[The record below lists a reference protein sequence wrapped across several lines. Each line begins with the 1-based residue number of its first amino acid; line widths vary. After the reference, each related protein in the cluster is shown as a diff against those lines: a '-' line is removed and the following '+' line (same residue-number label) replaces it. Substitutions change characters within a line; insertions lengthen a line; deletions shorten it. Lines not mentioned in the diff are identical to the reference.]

1 MALFPNSGPDFN
13 DQDNNILSRM
23 EKFYAEAVTIN
34 QSQWAEGDIDWRF
47 YAGDQ
52 SVYQEL
58 YGNLAPL
65 QRKNFTFNRIRR
77 IVSMIEGFQR
87 KNRKS
92 TTVIPIEGSDQ
103 ETADQF
109 TKLMFH
115 LNNREGVLETIS
127 TSFKGALVSGMD
139 LLQVYVD
146 YRHDPVSGDIKID
159 NNAYNSFLI
168 DPFFRKS
175 DLSDCNTIWKRSY
188 VTRKEAIS
196 LNPKD
201 ADLIESLQVQ
211 ATDRGADMR
220 FQFMPEN
227 YAYYQKDLLT
237 YDEFYYRDYRSQK
250 MLVDSQ
256 TGEVLEWK
264 SDDEGALREFLGLY
278 PQITVLN
285 QDIPTV
291 RVAIVIQGKVIYDGP
306 NPMGI
311 DNYPFVPVFSYYS
324 PEIAYYPLRVQGVVR
339 GLRDSQ
345 FLYNRRKVIE
355 LDMLESQINSGIKY
369 KENALVN
376 PSDAFLMGQG
386 RGLALKQEAA
396 MTDVEQIQP
405 PQIPPSMFQLSEGL
419 AKEVMEISGVNEE
432 LLGAADDD
440 KAGILSMLRQGAG
453 LTTLQ
458 NLFDQLDNAQKL
470 LGKLVLEVIQTNYT
484 PGKIKRII
492 NEDPSPQFYNKNFGK
507 YDCAIEE
514 GANTTTQRQ
523 LGFAQMLHLLEA
535 GVLGEESKAAIIKE
549 SSIQNKDVLLKTI
562 EEQQQAQQQQQQQ
575 QMELQMAE
583 LKARIDLS
591 QARAEADKGLAQERD
606 TRAISNLS
614 LAQER
619 RMESVKDLEQA
630 KENVADAQAAR
641 MRTVVDMLKVM
652 KDMDT
657 LDLDQIQRL
666 FDLSQQIKAQEEG
679 IQTDVSSPQI

>member
-1 MALFPNSGPDFN
+1 MALFPNPGPDFN
-13 DQDNNILSRM
+13 DQDNLILSRM

-47 YAGDQ
+47 YSGDQ

-77 IVSMIEGFQR
+77 IISMIEGFQR

-92 TTVIPIEGSDQ
+92 TTVIPVEGSDQ
-103 ETADQF
+103 EAADQF
-109 TKLMFH
+109 TKMMFN
-115 LNNREGVLETIS
+115 LNNQEGVLDTIS

-146 YRHDPVSGDIKID
+146 YRRDPVSGDIKVD

-168 DPFFRKS
+168 DPFFRKP
-175 DLSDCNTIWKRSY
+175 DLSDCNNIWKRTY

-196 LNPKD
+196 LNPEH
-201 ADLIESLQVQ
+201 ADIIEGLQVQ

-237 YDEFYYRDYRSQK
+237 YDEFYYRDYRTQK

-256 TGEVLEWK
+256 TGESLEWK
-264 SDDEGALREFLGLY
+264 TEDDDALREFLALY
-278 PQITVLN
+278 PQITVVN
-285 QDIPTV
+285 QEIPTV
-291 RVAIVIQGKVIYDGP
+291 KVAIVIQGKVVYDGP

-311 DNYPFVPVFSYYS
+311 DNYPFVPVFAYYS

-339 GLRDSQ
+339 GLRDAQ

-355 LDMLESQINSGIKY
+355 LDLLESQINSGIKY

-376 PSDAFLMGQG
+376 PNDAFLMGQG

-405 PQIPPSMFQLSEGL
+405 PQIPPSMFQLSESL
-419 AKEVMEISGVNEE
+419 SKEVMEISGVNEE

-458 NLFDQLDNAQKL
+458 NLFDQLDNSQKL
-470 LGKLVLEVIQTNYT
+470 LGKLILEVMQTNYT
-484 PGKIKRII
+484 PGKVKRIL
-492 NEDPSPQFYNKNFGK
+492 NEDPVPQFYNKNFGK
-507 YDCAIEE
+507 YDCAIED
-514 GANTTTQRQ
+514 GANTATQRQ
-523 LGFAQMLHLLEA
+523 LAFAQLLHLRET
-535 GVLGEESKAAIIKE
+535 GVPIPDDVLIKASTVADKNELIE
-549 SSIQNKDVLLKTI
+549 SIQQ
-562 EEQQQAQQQQQQQ
+562 QQQAQEQQQQQQAQ
-575 QMELQMAE
+575 LQMAE
-583 LKARIDLS
+583 LESRINLAN
-591 QARAEADKGLAQERD
+591 ARAEADKGLAVERD
-606 TRAISNLS
+606 TRSISNVA
-614 LAQER
+614 LAEER
-619 RMESVKDLEQA
+619 RMESIKDLEQA

-641 MRTVVDMLKVM
+641 MRTVVDMVKAM
-652 KDMDT
+652 KELDT

-666 FDLSQQIKAQEEG
+666 FALSQEIKQQEEG
-679 IQTDVSSPQI
+679 V